1 MDIKR
6 KYFEMY
12 VRQMVVRQLLDEY
25 RDNGYETKEQYPLGN
40 SLRADIYAVRD
51 GERVIIQIIDKQT
64 RKEQIEK
71 IRERAQEE
79 EVKLIVYDIS
89 DIKIE
94 EEVHDTVT
102 SN

>member
-1 MDIKR
+1 MVIKK

-40 SLRADIYAVRD
+40 SLRADIYAVKD

-71 IRERAQEE
+71 IRERALEE
-79 EVKLIVYDIS
+79 GVKLTIYDITNV
-89 DIKIE
+89 KIE

>member
-6 KYFEMY
+6 KYFDMF
-12 VRQMVVRQLLDEY
+12 VRQMFVKQLLDEY
-25 RDNGYETKEQYPLGN
+25 KSNGYEAKEQYPLGN
-40 SLRADIYAVRD
+40 NLRADIYAVRD
-51 GERVIIQIIDKQT
+51 GERVVIQIIDKQT

-79 EVKLIVYDIS
+79 GIELAVYDIT
-89 DIKIE
+89 DVKIE